1 MKKNKRIQA
10 GQLGIFFNALDDLLD
25 LLLHLQ
31 FEFTTDKEWCDAC
44 FMLDAGL
51 SKARAYLLKKGGK

>member
-1 MKKNKRIQA
+1 MKKDKKIQA
-10 GQLGIFFNALDDLLD
+10 GQLRILFNALDDLLD

-44 FMLDAGL
+44 FTLDAGL
-51 SKARAYLLKKGGK
+51 TKARAYLLKKGEK